1 MKAAFVDIM
10 FSSITQVVAGTRMK
24 LPTPRRTLLATAL
37 FLGVALFLNCTPPK
51 ETLSLPAEIGAWKRS
66 DEAAVDPATFPDALR
81 RLNAI
86 QAVRATY
93 RSTDSSVQ
101 ATVYEMPSP
110 TSAFEAVQTY
120 PRHAGEFYFQKGSSF
135 VALGLAELAIE
146 ARRPFLLEFQKATH
160 PDGPEPRKD

>member
-1 MKAAFVDIM
+1 MY
-10 FSSITQVVAGTRMK
+10 SSLTQVIAEKRRE
-24 LPTPRRTLLATAL
+24 LPTRRLALLATAIIL
-37 FLGVALFLNCTPPK
+37 CVALILNCTPPK
-51 ETLSLPAEIGAWKRS
+51 ENLSLPAEIGVWKRS
-66 DEAAVDPATFPDALR
+66 EETPVDPATFPDALR

-93 RSTDSSVQ
+93 RGTDSSVQ
-101 ATVYEMPSP
+101 ATVYKMPSP

-135 VALGLAELAIE
+135 VVLGLAELAME

>member
-10 FSSITQVVAGTRMK
+10 FSSLTQVIAGLGRG
-24 LPTPRRTLLATAL
+24 LATPRLTILASATVV
-37 FLGVALFLNCTPPK
+37 GVALFLNCTPPK
-51 ETLSLPAEIGAWKRS
+51 EALSLPAEIGAWKRS
-66 DEAAVDPATFPDALR
+66 GEAPVDPATFPEALR

-86 QAVRATY
+86 HAVRATY
-93 RSTDSSVQ
+93 RSPDTSVQ

-135 VALGLAELAIE
+135 VALGLAELAME